1 MGSNILTYE
10 NSSDQLLEIEGTIR
24 DMIARTKKGSEKS
37 LKLHREIGQQLL
49 TAKILLPRKYSQWV
63 KSKFAFRM
71 VWASRLTKLASNW
84 DVIEPL
90 LSKWTGDT
98 YSVEE
103 ACRIIK
109 EQARN
114 PEEKSPETS
123 PKVTKSKQL
132 QKENIWLSDQVEMFR
147 SRLIAIERQIA
158 EEKLGE
164 ARAPVWIFDSE
175 CGWMCSV

>member
-1 MGSNILTYE
+1 MGSNVLADDNI
-10 NSSDQLLEIEGTIR
+10 SDQILEIEGAIR
-24 DMIARTKKGSEKS
+24 DMIAKTKKGSEKA
-37 LKLHREIGQQLL
+37 LKLHCEIGRQLL
-49 TAKILLPRKYSQWV
+49 IAKPLLPRKYSQWV

-90 LSKWTGDT
+90 LAKWTGDT
-98 YSVEE
+98 FSVEE

-109 EQARN
+109 AHARN
-114 PEEKSPETS
+114 PEEKPTETS

-132 QKENIWLSDQVEMFR
+132 QKENIWLSDQVEMYR

-164 ARAPVWIFDSE
+164 ARAPVWLFDSE